1 MNTVGIKVKL
11 LGLGGAGVH
20 IVNAFDQKSSG
31 LLECH
36 VLDTD
41 AKALATMQ
49 SVDSHLI
56 GKEVCRGLG
65 SGGDVE
71 LAEKAIQSH
80 REEISTWLEDADV
93 IILVAGLG
101 GGVGSAFSLLRC

>member
-11 LGLGGAGVH
+11 FGLGGAGVH
-20 IVNAFDQKSSG
+20 IVNAFDHKSSG

-36 VLDTD
+36 ALDTD
-41 AKALATMQ
+41 AKALATTQ
-49 SVDSHLI
+49 SLDSHLI

-71 LAEKAIQSH
+71 IAEKAIQSH
-80 REEISTWLEDADV
+80 REEISSLLEDADV
-93 IILVAGLG
+93 IILVAGS
-101 GGVGSAFSLLRC
+101 VGSLCSP

>member
-31 LLECH
+31 LVECH

-41 AKALATMQ
+41 AKAIAAMQ
-49 SVDSHLI
+49 
-56 GKEVCRGLG
+56 
-65 SGGDVE
+65 
-71 LAEKAIQSH
+71 
-80 REEISTWLEDADV
+80 
-93 IILVAGLG
+93 
-101 GGVGSAFSLLRC
+101 

>member
-11 LGLGGAGVH
+11 LGLGGAGLN

-31 LLECH
+31 LVECH

-41 AKALATMQ
+41 AKAIAAMQ
-49 SVDSHLI
+49 LTDTHLI

-65 SGGDVE
+65 SGGDVG
-71 LAEKAIQSH
+71 LAEKAIKLH
-80 REEISTWLEDADV
+80 LEEISTWIEGADV

-101 GGVGSAFSLLRC
+101 GGVGSAFSL